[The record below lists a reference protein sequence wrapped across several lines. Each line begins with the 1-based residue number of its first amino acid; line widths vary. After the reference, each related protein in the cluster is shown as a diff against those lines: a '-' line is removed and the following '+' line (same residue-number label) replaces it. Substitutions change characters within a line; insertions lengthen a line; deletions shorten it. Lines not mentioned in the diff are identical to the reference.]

1 MFIGA
6 RAIRESPRCGTLRAM
21 PATDN
26 FSRFQVGDNNE
37 YRNAVAVTPH
47 DTNELANVTRAIYI
61 GGGSGAL
68 KVDLVDSGTV
78 TFSGLVTGTV
88 LPVRAKKV
96 YSTGTSATNIIALW

>member
-6 RAIRESPRCGTLRAM
+6 RAIRESPLCGTLRAM

-37 YRNAVAVTPH
+37 YRNAVAVTTS
-47 DTNELANVTRAIYI
+47 DANELSNVTRAIYI
-61 GGGSGAL
+61 GGGTGTL

-78 TFSGLVTGTV
+78 TFSGLATGTV
-88 LPVRAKKV
+88 LPVRAKRI
-96 YSTGTSATNIIALW
+96 YATGTGATNIIALW